1 MIVPGSK
8 ACKAFTIVELIAVV
22 AIVLILTATVV
33 FRTGRVTNDARNA
46 LIQNFLKD
54 SRTIYHKLS
63 YGNPPDFS
71 AITSQVLYGDYVAG
85 TTLSAVQLQL
95 NDAGKLSID
104 GLPASLFKDHR
115 TSLQIDYA
123 NRTYDGDAEEVFL
136 QKILW

>member
-1 MIVPGSK
+1 VIVPGSK

-22 AIVLILTATVV
+22 AIVLILTAIVV

-54 SRTIYHKLS
+54 SRTIYHNLS

-104 GLPASLFKDHR
+104 GLPASLFRDHR

-136 QKILW
+136 QRVLW

>member
-1 MIVPGSK
+1 VIVPGSK
-8 ACKAFTIVELIAVV
+8 ACKAFTIVELIVVV
-22 AIVLILTATVV
+22 AIVLILTAIVV
-33 FRTGRVTNDARNA
+33 FRTGRVTDDARNA

-54 SRTIYHKLS
+54 SRTIYHKLN

-95 NDAGKLSID
+95 NDPGKLSID
-104 GLPASLFKDHR
+104 GLPASLFRDHR
-115 TSLQIDYA
+115 TSLQINYA

-136 QKILW
+136 QRVLW